1 MGEWLE
7 AVRRRAAR
15 VVVADM
21 QLSRAPDFWRS
32 LSRVLDIPAPT
43 GSFDFTEDVRAFE
56 SCYQDG
62 QGARRSGRFSDYM
75 REATVLVGER
85 AGWRYL

>member
-1 MGEWLE
+1 
-7 AVRRRAAR
+7 
-15 VVVADM
+15 
-21 QLSRAPDFWRS
+21 
-32 LSRVLDIPAPT
+32 LDIPAPT